1 MSNEGKLTIN
11 KEKFEKISWIPFDLS
26 RRICNNLYILKCLPE
41 ELNWKL
47 PISVVK
53 ISNFFAVTFIL
64 DDSGTYRQRYC
75 INPVLLEKCV
85 LTKEEDFVEF
95 TSLMNEA
102 LFWEEAKRDSII
114 KHRGLKEDDIPHFIE
129 DDEE

>member
-1 MSNEGKLTIN
+1 MNT
-11 KEKFEKISWIPFDLS
+11 EKFEEMSWIPFDLS

-47 PISVVK
+47 PISVVR

-64 DDSGTYRQRYC
+64 DDSGTNRQRYC
-75 INPVLLEKCV
+75 IDPVLLEKCV
-85 LTKEEDFVEF
+85 LTKKDNFIEF

-102 LFWEEAKRDSII
+102 LLLEEAKRDSII
-114 KHRGLKEDDIPHFIE
+114 KRKGLKEDDIPHFTIE
-129 DDEE
+129 DDDE

>member
-1 MSNEGKLTIN
+1 MIIAEEFERMSC
-11 KEKFEKISWIPFDLS
+11 IPFDLS
-26 RRICNNLYILKCLPE
+26 RRICNNLYTLMCLPE

-47 PISVVK
+47 PISVVR
-53 ISNFFAVTFIL
+53 ISNFFAITFIL

-85 LTKEEDFVEF
+85 LTKEDDFDEF
-95 TSLMNEA
+95 NSLMNEA

-114 KHRGLKEDDIPHFIE
+114 KRKGLKDEDIQHFTSNVCL
-129 DDEE
+129 